1 MMLIEWALV
10 GVGLLVMKC
19 VASRQAEASKAIVG
33 ANWPFMQQVVW
44 NQDVRVESWTR
55 LCGIMT

>member
-33 ANWPFMQQVVW
+33 ATSLAVHA
-44 NQDVRVESWTR
+44 
-55 LCGIMT
+55 G